1 MDARQRTRRNF
12 LTALSLGGLGL
23 TGFATRVRA
32 WAGETTAAG
41 TQPAATGST
50 GHAAAGAPAPVKP
63 QPVTP
68 HGATSASPAT
78 TASPPPSPT
87 PMRLI
92 SNSGGEETPITM
104 PVQALLR
111 LMEGNQRFALNQTTT
126 LNESPQRRA
135 ALAKIQAPFATI
147 FGCVDSRV
155 PPELVF
161 DRGLGDLF
169 VIRTAGHV
177 IDSAVLGSLEFGV
190 EELHIPLIL
199 VMGHER
205 CGAVKATLDLVSKGG
220 RANGDIQ
227 ALVNG
232 IRPAILA
239 TLNTEGDAVERAVVA
254 NTQATVTQL
263 KRTPILSEA
272 VANGRVMIVGGRY
285 DLDSGIVTIIG

>member
-1 MDARQRTRRNF
+1 MDARQRTRRSF

-32 WAGETTAAG
+32 WAGETTATG
-41 TQPAATGST
+41 TQPAAAGAA
-50 GHAAAGAPAPVKP
+50 GHAAAGARAPVKP
-63 QPVTP
+63 QPATP
-68 HGATSASPAT
+68 HGATSAAQ
-78 TASPPPSPT
+78 PPPSPT

-239 TLNTEGDAVERAVVA
+239 TLNTEGDALERAVVA
-254 NTQATVTQL
+254 NTQATVAQL